1 VNGFAFDLGSLLP
14 LLVFVSE
21 LCVVTLSTLRTI
33 AVARGMKYLAPLLGV
48 FEVSIWLFAVGQV
61 MQNLNSPLCAGG
73 FAAGFASGNFLGL
86 VIEEKLA
93 IGHLVIRVI
102 SRRDVGELVASLT
115 AAKYGVTCIEAQGA
129 TGPVQIVL
137 TVIKRKRLEN
147 VVGLLKR
154 FDPKVFYSV
163 DDIQS
168 AEAGI
173 FPLPRSRARG
183 LLPSF
188 FNLQRAG

>member
-1 VNGFAFDLGSLLP
+1 MNGSAVDLNALLP

-48 FEVSIWLFAVGQV
+48 FEVSIWLFAIGQV
-61 MQNLNSPLCAGG
+61 MQNLNSPLCAAG

-93 IGHLVIRVI
+93 IGNLVIRVI
-102 SRRDVGELVASLT
+102 SRRDVGELVASLKE
-115 AAKYGVTCIEAQGA
+115 AKYGVTCIEAQGA

-137 TVIKRKRLEN
+137 TVIKRKQLAN
-147 VVGLLKR
+147 VVALLKR

>member
-1 VNGFAFDLGSLLP
+1 VNGFAFELNSLLP
-14 LLVFVSE
+14 LLVFISE

-48 FEVSIWLFAVGQV
+48 FEVSIWLFAIGQV
-61 MQNLNSPLCAGG
+61 MQNLNRPLCAAGFVTG
-73 FAAGFASGNFLGL
+73 FALGNFLGL

-93 IGHLVIRVI
+93 IGNLVIRVI
-102 SRRDVGELVASLT
+102 SRRDVGELVAGLKT
-115 AAKYGVTCIEAQGA
+115 AAYGVTCIEATGA

-137 TVIKRKRLEN
+137 TVIKRKELEK
-147 VVGLLKR
+147 VVAILKR

-173 FPLPRSRARG
+173 FPLSRNRARG

-188 FNLQRAG
+188 FHLQRVG

>member
-1 VNGFAFDLGSLLP
+1 VNGSAVDLNALLP

-48 FEVSIWLFAVGQV
+48 FEVSIWLFAIGQV
-61 MQNLNSPLCAGG
+61 MQNLNSPLCAAG

-93 IGHLVIRVI
+93 IGNLVIRVI
-102 SRRDVGELVASLT
+102 SRRDVGELVASLKE
-115 AAKYGVTCIEAQGA
+115 AKYGVTCIEAQGA

-137 TVIKRKRLEN
+137 TVIKRKQLAN
-147 VVGLLKR
+147 VVALLKR

>member
-1 VNGFAFDLGSLLP
+1 VFGPAFAMDSLLP

-21 LCVVTLSTLRTI
+21 LCVVTLATLRTI

-48 FEVSIWLFAVGQV
+48 FEVSIWLFAIGQV
-61 MQNLNSPLCAGG
+61 MQNLNSPLCAAG
-73 FAAGFASGNFLGL
+73 FAAGFALGNFLGL

-93 IGHLVIRVI
+93 IGNLVIRVI
-102 SRRDVGELVASLT
+102 SRKDVGELMASLK
-115 AAKYGVTCIEAQGA
+115 AAECGVTRIEAEGV

-137 TVIKRKRLEN
+137 TVIKRKQLEK
-147 VVGLLKR
+147 VVAILKR

-163 DDIQS
+163 DDVQS

>member
-1 VNGFAFDLGSLLP
+1 VNGFTFALDSVLP

-48 FEVSIWLFAVGQV
+48 FEVSIWLFAIGQV
-61 MQNLNSPLCAGG
+61 MKNLDSPLCAAG
-73 FAAGFASGNFLGL
+73 FAAGFALGNFLGM

-93 IGHLVIRVI
+93 IGNLVIRVI
-102 SRRDVGELVASLT
+102 SRKDVGELVAALK
-115 AAKYGVTCIEAQGA
+115 AAAYGVTRIEGEGV
-129 TGPVQIVL
+129 TGPVQMVF
-137 TVIKRKRLEN
+137 TVIKRKQLPG
-147 VVGLLKR
+147 VVAILKR

-173 FPLPRSRARG
+173 FPLTRGRARG

-188 FNLQRAG
+188 FHLQRAA

>member
-1 VNGFAFDLGSLLP
+1 VNGSAVDLNALLP

-48 FEVSIWLFAVGQV
+48 FEVSIWLFAIGQV
-61 MQNLNSPLCAGG
+61 MQNLNSPLCAAG

-93 IGHLVIRVI
+93 IGNLVIRVI
-102 SRRDVGELVASLT
+102 SRRDVGELVASLKE
-115 AAKYGVTCIEAQGA
+115 AKYGVTCIEAQGA

-137 TVIKRKRLEN
+137 TVIKRKQLDN
-147 VVGLLKR
+147 VVALLKR